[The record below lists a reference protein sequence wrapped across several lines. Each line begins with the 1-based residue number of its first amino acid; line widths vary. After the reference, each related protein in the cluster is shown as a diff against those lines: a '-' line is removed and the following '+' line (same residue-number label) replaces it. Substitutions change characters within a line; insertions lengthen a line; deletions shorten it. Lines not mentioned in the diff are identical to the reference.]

1 MLQRLRAG
9 HRRGRGPDGGVR
21 GRAGD
26 RVNHGRLGPKGLFGW
41 QANLAADRLTRPLV
55 REGGELVE
63 ADWDAAM
70 DRIVQR
76 SRQQLDTLGPGSIG
90 FYTSG
95 QLFLEEYY
103 TLGVIGKAG
112 LGTPHMDG
120 NTWLCTA
127 TAGQALKETFG
138 TDGQPASYTDVDHAD
153 TIFLCGHN
161 PAATQT
167 VLWSRVLDRRRG
179 PNPAAGR
186 GRPRPTPAAQEADVH
201 LAIRPGTN
209 LALLN
214 GLLHEVIE
222 RGWTDRVFVDAHTV
236 GFDQLAETVGSYD
249 PERVAGICGVPADQV
264 REAARILGT
273 GERLLSTVLQGV
285 YQSMSATA
293 AACQVNNLNLVRGMV
308 GRPGCGVLQMNGQPT
323 AQNTR
328 ETGADGDLRASAT
341 GTTRRTSASWPS
353 CGTSTR
359 S

>member
-1 MLQRLRAG
+1 MHAPSEGSGAG
-9 HRRGRGPDGGVR
+9 DRIADPWGARTPYGPEDAWPVRVDTFLDGVADEQQVDRWVHSACVLCSNGCGLDIAVAGGRMVGVR

-120 NTWLCTA
+120 NTRLCTA

-179 PNPAAGR
+179 PTRRGWSWSTPAP
-186 GRPRPTPAAQEADVH
+186 PRPPR
-201 LAIRPGTN
+201 RPTC
-209 LALLN
+209 
-214 GLLHEVIE
+214 
-222 RGWTDRVFVDAHTV
+222 T
-236 GFDQLAETVGSYD
+236 
-249 PERVAGICGVPADQV
+249 
-264 REAARILGT
+264 
-273 GERLLSTVLQGV
+273 
-285 YQSMSATA
+285 
-293 AACQVNNLNLVRGMV
+293 
-308 GRPGCGVLQMNGQPT
+308 
-323 AQNTR
+323 
-328 ETGADGDLRASAT
+328 
-341 GTTRRTSASWPS
+341 WPS
-353 CGTSTR
+353 GPGRTWPCSTGCCTR
-359 S
+359 